1 MFPEEGYMRPR
12 WGSHCA
18 MEVPMDAMVYAIVL
32 LAGGLISVG
41 VISLKR
47 KIEEA
52 CWQAN
57 SKVVYLQ
64 VRR

>member
-1 MFPEEGYMRPR
+1 
-12 WGSHCA
+12 
-18 MEVPMDAMVYAIVL
+18 MDAMVYAIVL
-32 LAGGLISVG
+32 LAGGLLSAG

-47 KIEEA
+47 KIEDVY
-52 CWQAN
+52 WQAN

>member
-1 MFPEEGYMRPR
+1 
-12 WGSHCA
+12 
-18 MEVPMDAMVYAIVL
+18 MDAMVYAIVL
-32 LAGGLISVG
+32 LAGGLLSVG